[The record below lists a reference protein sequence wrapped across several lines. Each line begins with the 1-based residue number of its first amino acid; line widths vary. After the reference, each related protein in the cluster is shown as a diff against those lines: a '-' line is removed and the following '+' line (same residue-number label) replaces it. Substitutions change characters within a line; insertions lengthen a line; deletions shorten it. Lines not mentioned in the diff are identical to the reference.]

1 MQKEPSTATQV
12 FCLIYISDTIGG
24 CLSSFC
30 FLLSF
35 VFLCVC
41 TCGMYESAGW
51 SVFFVEWRLYSQD
64 RCVSAKHSAH
74 HAHCPHRQAHSTQL
88 TYRISEPTRIKLVLM
103 TLTLFEGQRH
113 PSSLSMGFVEF
124 ALRIAAGLGVQP
136 QRNMCHLHYLRHL
149 FQLQLQPQT
158 LRLFYLKGQFSVR
171 SETVVAP
178 PCVRA
183 PVHGRCP
190 FECYM
195 SCRSVP
201 VLYLPPLVMLTMMT
215 MMLVHTRAAPVQ
227 SVHMHVVCL
236 ATLLSMI
243 FVEGSKGGR

>member
-1 MQKEPSTATQV
+1 MCS
-12 FCLIYISDTIGG
+12 CR
-24 CLSSFC
+24 
-30 FLLSF
+30 
-35 VFLCVC
+35 
-41 TCGMYESAGW
+41 MYESAGW
-51 SVFFVEWRLYSQD
+51 SVFSVEWRLYSQD

-74 HAHCPHRQAHSTQL
+74 HHHAHCPHRQAHSTQL
-88 TYRISEPTRIKLVLM
+88 PYRISEPTRIKLVLT
-103 TLTLFEGQRH
+103 TLALFEGQRH

-136 QRNMCHLHYLRHL
+136 QRNMCHLHHLRHL
-149 FQLQLQPQT
+149 FQLQSQP

-183 PVHGRCP
+183 PVRGRCP
-190 FECYM
+190 LECCM

-201 VLYLPPLVMLTMMT
+201 LFYLPPLVMLTMT

-227 SVHMHVVCL
+227 SVHMHVACL

-243 FVEGSKGGR
+243 FVEESKGGR